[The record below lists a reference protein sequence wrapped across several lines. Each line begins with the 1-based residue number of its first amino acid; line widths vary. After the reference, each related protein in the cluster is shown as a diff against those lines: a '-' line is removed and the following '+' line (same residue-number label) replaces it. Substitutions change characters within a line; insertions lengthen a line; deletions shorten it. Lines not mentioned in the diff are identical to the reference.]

1 MSIPRAGLSVSVSTN
16 RNTHPIRDP
25 PAGNGPAVI
34 SLPCSSPHFLD
45 PPPLTERIPLAE
57 ALGRDQLVAALDRAA
72 IARLTEP
79 AHYLGSSGAFIDR
92 IMEAA
97 QALG

>member
-45 PPPLTERIPLAE
+45 APLTERIPLAE
-57 ALGRDQLVAALDRAA
+57 ALGRDQLVAAHLDRAA
-72 IARLTEP
+72 IAWLTEP

-92 IMEAA
+92 IVEAA